1 MSKRGRTLTWS
12 VLAAAGVLFIGP
24 LLWRMAQAAQLAK
37 QSVVYEQAPI
47 RAAQRL
53 LIVGDSTAVG
63 TGASSSD
70 HSLAGLIGRDHPH
83 LHIDNRASDG
93 ATFADVLRQLQAGG
107 DGYDIVLV
115 QAGGNDVIRLR
126 NLDEVAIEIR
136 KVLQIAGKLGDQVLV
151 MPAGNVG
158 NAPFFLPPLSW
169 LMSWR
174 SRVLHEH
181 VRVAA
186 QNTGALYVKLYAPAE
201 DDPFVQRPALNAA
214 DGLHPSDAGYRVWL
228 QALRDQADLSERLA
242 PSI

>member
-1 MSKRGRTLTWS
+1 MSKRGRSLTWA
-12 VLAAAGVLFIGP
+12 VLAAASALLIGP

-37 QSVVYEQAPI
+37 QSVVYEQAPTHP
-47 RAAQRL
+47 AQRL

-70 HSLAGLIGRDHPH
+70 NSLAGLIGQAHPR

-93 ATFADVLRQLQAGG
+93 ATFADVLGQLQAAVGY
-107 DGYDIVLV
+107 YDIVLV

-126 NLDEVAIEIR
+126 NLDEVGGEIR
-136 KVLQIAGKLGDQVLV
+136 KVLQLAGTLGDQVLV
-151 MPAGNVG
+151 MPSGNVG

-181 VRVAA
+181 VSAAA
-186 QNTGALYVKLYAPAE
+186 QSTGAVYVKLYAPAE
-201 DDPFVQRPALNAA
+201 RDPFVQRPALNAA

-228 QALRDQADLSERLA
+228 QALHDQADLSERLA